1 MGQNLLSTLISHP
14 GVILSNDCSWSAH
27 IKYVT
32 EKAWKRIH
40 VMRSLKFTLDRRSLE
55 TIYLSFIRPLL
66 GYGDLIFDNL
76 TNFDHNE
83 LDKIQNEAARIVTGT
98 TKLTSIENL
107 YTDTGWQPLGNRRKI
122 HKLILMYKILYSQAP
137 SYMYSLL
144 PENNNARYTLRN
156 SSHQRN
162 VHARTNIF

>member
-1 MGQNLLSTLISHP
+1 MEANTCH
-14 GVILSNDCSWSAH
+14 
-27 IKYVT
+27 
-32 EKAWKRIH
+32 
-40 VMRSLKFTLDRRSLE
+40 FTLDRRSLE

-66 GYGDLIFDNL
+66 GYCDLIFDNL
-76 TNFDHNE
+76 TNFEHNE

-107 YTDTGWQPLGNRRKI
+107 YTDTGWQPLGNRRNI

-162 VHARTNIF
+162 FHARTNIF